1 MVYVL
6 SDNTGVIAVYS
17 KRDDARAD
25 KAKFE
30 DRMPG
35 MKITAV
41 PFRRNAALD

>member
-6 SDNTGVIAVYS
+6 SDNTDVIAVYS
-17 KRDDARAD
+17 KRDNARAD

-30 DRMPG
+30 DRIPG

-41 PFRRNAALD
+41 PFRRNSVLD